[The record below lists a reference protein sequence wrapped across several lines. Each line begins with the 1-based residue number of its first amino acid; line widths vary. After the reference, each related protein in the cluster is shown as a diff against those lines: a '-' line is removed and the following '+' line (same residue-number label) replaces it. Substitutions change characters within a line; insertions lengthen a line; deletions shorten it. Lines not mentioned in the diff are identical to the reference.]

1 MKQEVPMR
9 TYFFTYE
16 ELEYLASML
25 IAQGEIVDQK
35 EIPWFR
41 FQKRRE
47 RKRTLTEFRNILAR
61 IIPVI
66 NEADQT
72 NHKDT
77 LQLELDGGNI
87 SLLQRVI
94 HKTLAFTRMSNEGW
108 TEETEKL
115 LYIGRLLQKK
125 FEIVKSGD

>member
-1 MKQEVPMR
+1 MR

-72 NHKDT
+72 NHKDA